1 MDKNVRRMTLVIVII
16 LLLGYF
22 LIATGHLT
30 NINKAAIAMFVGTVG
45 WILYISYG
53 TDFVMERHPHEY
65 MEFLA
70 GRSPSSETVKYY
82 IYDHI
87 FLMYLGK
94 TASIVLF
101 LLATMSIIEILN
113 NNGCF
118 DFISEW
124 VRTRNSRRFIWT
136 ITLFTFVI
144 SANLDNLTTS
154 TMMLTIMHNIVQG
167 RRQRLIIGCAIVL
180 AANTGGCFT
189 VIGDPAGVALWT
201 NGAVTATNFS
211 AYLVLPAMAAWVL
224 PTYLLSRGLPER
236 LDVEWP
242 AARYRGDD
250 TNLTRW
256 QRLVMLVV
264 GIGGL
269 WFIPTFHNI
278 TKLSPFLGALC
289 VLSVLW
295 VVDEVINRKLL
306 DADRMIQRR
315 MPQAL
320 RYDNIQSILFIIG
333 IMLGMGAASE
343 TGVFSTLSGWID
355 YNVHNVWFYGVVAGL
370 LSGMVDMFTIA
381 MTGISMYPVLDGG
394 NIGMWSDSAYM
405 SDFVV
410 NGAYWKIIAYSTAV
424 GGCLVCFANVS
435 GLALMK
441 IERMRIG
448 WYVKHCTAKIMVGW
462 LAGLAILWAEIT
474 FMR

>member
-1 MDKNVRRMTLVIVII
+1 MTLVIVII

-211 AYLVLPAMAAWVL
+211 AYLVLPAMAAWGL

-381 MTGISMYPVLDGG
+381 MTVISMYPVLDGG
-394 NIGMWSDSAYM
+394 NIGMWSDAAYM

>member
-1 MDKNVRRMTLVIVII
+1 MTLVIVII

-211 AYLVLPAMAAWVL
+211 AYLVLPAMAAWGL

-381 MTGISMYPVLDGG
+381 MTGISMCPVLDGG
-394 NIGMWSDSAYM
+394 NIGMWSDAAYM

>member
-1 MDKNVRRMTLVIVII
+1 MTLVIVII

-70 GRSPSSETVKYY
+70 GRSPSSQTVKYY

-154 TMMLTIMHNIVQG
+154 TMMLTIMHNIVLG

-211 AYLVLPAMAAWVL
+211 AYLVLPAMAAWGL

-242 AARYRGDD
+242 AAGYRGDD

-394 NIGMWSDSAYM
+394 NIGMWSDAAYM

>member
-1 MDKNVRRMTLVIVII
+1 MTLVIVII

-211 AYLVLPAMAAWVL
+211 AYLVLPAMAAWGL

-333 IMLGMGAASE
+333 IMLGMGAAPE

-394 NIGMWSDSAYM
+394 NIGMWSDAAYM

>member
-1 MDKNVRRMTLVIVII
+1 MTLVIVII

-224 PTYLLSRGLPER
+224 PTWSGRQPGTGAMTPTSRG
-236 LDVEWP
+236 
-242 AARYRGDD
+242 G
-250 TNLTRW
+250 
-256 QRLVMLVV
+256 
-264 GIGGL
+264 
-269 WFIPTFHNI
+269 
-278 TKLSPFLGALC
+278 
-289 VLSVLW
+289 
-295 VVDEVINRKLL
+295 
-306 DADRMIQRR
+306 
-315 MPQAL
+315 
-320 RYDNIQSILFIIG
+320 
-333 IMLGMGAASE
+333 
-343 TGVFSTLSGWID
+343 
-355 YNVHNVWFYGVVAGL
+355 
-370 LSGMVDMFTIA
+370 
-381 MTGISMYPVLDGG
+381 
-394 NIGMWSDSAYM
+394 
-405 SDFVV
+405 
-410 NGAYWKIIAYSTAV
+410 
-424 GGCLVCFANVS
+424 S
-435 GLALMK
+435 GL
-441 IERMRIG
+441 
-448 WYVKHCTAKIMVGW
+448 
-462 LAGLAILWAEIT
+462 
-474 FMR
+474 

>member
-1 MDKNVRRMTLVIVII
+1 MTLVIVII

-211 AYLVLPAMAAWVL
+211 AYLVLPAMAAWGL

>member
-1 MDKNVRRMTLVIVII
+1 MTLVIVII

-30 NINKAAIAMFVGTVG
+30 NINNAAIAMFVGTVG

-211 AYLVLPAMAAWVL
+211 AYLVLPAMAAWGL

-394 NIGMWSDSAYM
+394 NIGMWSDAAYM

>member
-1 MDKNVRRMTLVIVII
+1 
-16 LLLGYF
+16 
-22 LIATGHLT
+22 
-30 NINKAAIAMFVGTVG
+30 
-45 WILYISYG
+45 
-53 TDFVMERHPHEY
+53 
-65 MEFLA
+65 
-70 GRSPSSETVKYY
+70 
-82 IYDHI
+82 
-87 FLMYLGK
+87 
-94 TASIVLF
+94 
-101 LLATMSIIEILN
+101 
-113 NNGCF
+113 
-118 DFISEW
+118 
-124 VRTRNSRRFIWT
+124 
-136 ITLFTFVI
+136 
-144 SANLDNLTTS
+144 
-154 TMMLTIMHNIVQG
+154 
-167 RRQRLIIGCAIVL
+167 
-180 AANTGGCFT
+180 
-189 VIGDPAGVALWT
+189 
-201 NGAVTATNFS
+201 
-211 AYLVLPAMAAWVL
+211 
-224 PTYLLSRGLPER
+224 
-236 LDVEWP
+236 
-242 AARYRGDD
+242 
-250 TNLTRW
+250 
-256 QRLVMLVV
+256 MLVV

-394 NIGMWSDSAYM
+394 NIGMWSDAAYM

>member
-1 MDKNVRRMTLVIVII
+1 MTLVIVII

-211 AYLVLPAMAAWVL
+211 AYLVLPAMAAWVAAVFPNVSMWSGRQPGTGAMT
-224 PTYLLSRGLPER
+224 PTSRG
-236 LDVEWP
+236 
-242 AARYRGDD
+242 G
-250 TNLTRW
+250 
-256 QRLVMLVV
+256 
-264 GIGGL
+264 
-269 WFIPTFHNI
+269 
-278 TKLSPFLGALC
+278 
-289 VLSVLW
+289 
-295 VVDEVINRKLL
+295 
-306 DADRMIQRR
+306 
-315 MPQAL
+315 
-320 RYDNIQSILFIIG
+320 
-333 IMLGMGAASE
+333 
-343 TGVFSTLSGWID
+343 
-355 YNVHNVWFYGVVAGL
+355 
-370 LSGMVDMFTIA
+370 
-381 MTGISMYPVLDGG
+381 
-394 NIGMWSDSAYM
+394 
-405 SDFVV
+405 
-410 NGAYWKIIAYSTAV
+410 
-424 GGCLVCFANVS
+424 S
-435 GLALMK
+435 GL
-441 IERMRIG
+441 
-448 WYVKHCTAKIMVGW
+448 
-462 LAGLAILWAEIT
+462 
-474 FMR
+474 

>member
-1 MDKNVRRMTLVIVII
+1 MTLVIVII

>member
-1 MDKNVRRMTLVIVII
+1 MTLVIVII

-70 GRSPSSETVKYY
+70 GRSQSSETVKYY

-394 NIGMWSDSAYM
+394 NIGMWSDAAYM